1 MVRDHLT
8 VFNTSGTGIPV
19 RHMVTRVAFEITS
32 GHGTREAG
40 VVMGAGE
47 SLFNLFYNF
56 VSYYGAC
63 VLARAEN
70 TCLP

>member
-1 MVRDHLT
+1 M
-8 VFNTSGTGIPV
+8 
-19 RHMVTRVAFEITS
+19 RHVVTRVAFEIAS

-40 VVMGAGE
+40 VVMGVGE
-47 SLFNLFYNF
+47 SPFNLFYNF

-70 TCLP
+70 TRLPRSRTTVLKLS